1 MSNDENA
8 TKTKDTRMSRELGDR
23 EAEKRPMT
31 WAPPTIL
38 PDPDPQEG
46 YSFRWVRTAMRGEAD
61 NANVSAKMREGWEP
75 VRLEDHPELKILPDI
90 DTRFEGNVVI
100 GGLMLCK
107 MPNEIIEQKRAY
119 HQHLSDTQIEAV
131 ENSYL
136 REQDARMPLLPS
148 ERSTRVT
155 FGDGS

>member
-8 TKTKDTRMSRELGDR
+8 TEGKDTRISRELSNR
-23 EAEKRPMT
+23 ESEKRPMT
-31 WAPPTIL
+31 WTPPTLL

-61 NANVSAKMREGWEP
+61 NANVSAKFREGWEP
-75 VRLEDHPELKILPDI
+75 VRLEDHPELKVLPDI

-107 MPNEIIEQKRAY
+107 MPNEIIEQKKAY

>member
-8 TKTKDTRMSRELGDR
+8 TEGKDTRISRELSGR
-23 EAEKRPMT
+23 ESEKRPMT
-31 WAPPTIL
+31 WTPPTLL

-61 NANVSAKMREGWEP
+61 NSNVSAKMREGWEP

>member
-8 TKTKDTRMSRELGDR
+8 TEVKDTRMSRESSDR
-23 EAEKRPMT
+23 ESEKRPMT
-31 WAPPTIL
+31 WTPPTLL

-61 NANVSAKMREGWEP
+61 NANVSAKFREGWEP
-75 VRLEDHPELKILPDI
+75 VRLEDHPELKVLPDI

-107 MPNEIIEQKRAY
+107 MPNEIIEQKKAY

>member
-1 MSNDENA
+1 
-8 TKTKDTRMSRELGDR
+8 
-23 EAEKRPMT
+23 
-31 WAPPTIL
+31 
-38 PDPDPQEG
+38 
-46 YSFRWVRTAMRGEAD
+46 MRGEAD
-61 NANVSAKMREGWEP
+61 NANVSAKFREGWEP
-75 VRLEDHPELKILPDI
+75 VRLEDHPELRVLPDI

-107 MPNEIIEQKRAY
+107 MPNEVIEQKKAY